1 MIETLQYRDL
11 PVQVRRSTH
20 RRTVDLTVDRTGEIV
35 MSVPNDLPTRQLR
48 EILKDKEIW
57 LYRTLNKKQKVLFPK
72 QAREFISGE
81 GFYFL
86 GKKYRLKVVEAASNQ
101 GNTLLFK
108 DGRFLLPKGLCRQG
122 KNAFVAWYTAQAI
135 CWLKE
140 HLPELSK
147 RVGIA
152 PKAYRVTSLGYR
164 WASCGKD
171 GVLYINWRT
180 ILLPPQ
186 KVKYIVLH
194 ELVHLLEHSHG
205 PRFYENLQRVSY
217 DYKKQDLWLKNNGDR
232 YDV

>member
-1 MIETLQYRDL
+1 MPESLQYRDL
-11 PVQVRRSTH
+11 PVQIRRSSH
-20 RRTVDLTVDRTGEIV
+20 RRTVDLTVDRAGEIV
-35 MSVPNDLPTRQLR
+35 MSVPEDLPTTQLR
-48 EILKDKEIW
+48 KILKDKETW
-57 LYRTLNKKQKVLFPK
+57 LYQTLNKKQKVLFHK

-86 GKKYRLKVVEAASNQ
+86 GKKYRLKVVKTNIDQ
-101 GNTLLFK
+101 GNTLILK
-108 DGRFLLPKGLCRQG
+108 DGRFIMPKSLCEQG
-122 KNAFVAWYTAQAI
+122 KNTFVDWYTAQTSL
-135 CWLKE
+135 WLKE

-147 RVGIA
+147 RVGIF
-152 PKAYRVTSLGYR
+152 PKACRVTSLGYR

-186 KVKYIVLH
+186 RVKYIVLH

-205 PRFYENLQRVSY
+205 PRFYDILQRVAY
-217 DYKKQDLWLKNNGDR
+217 DYKRHDLWLKNNGDK